1 MVRRGQHDEVILFP
15 GLNDNG
21 FGDFAPGDVHHGSSA
36 RGGKRRWMSQ
46 RQIGNVVFLQV
57 NFNASGD
64 WHDVAP
70 FYGMENSW
78 VLEAHRKT
86 GFENGDTL
94 FVR

>member
-1 MVRRGQHDEVILFP
+1 
-15 GLNDNG
+15 
-21 FGDFAPGDVHHGSSA
+21 
-36 RGGKRRWMSQ
+36 
-46 RQIGNVVFLQV
+46 VVFLQV